1 MLLLLSEEFGKNKK
15 KEVKL
20 FVSYWRE
27 RDQISREFQS
37 YRCSCILT
45 NMLKILK
52 EEEKC
57 NENKNKI
64 VEFDG

>member
-1 MLLLLSEEFGKNKK
+1 MCLSFQVDRHLLCF
-15 KEVKL
+15 
-20 FVSYWRE
+20 
-27 RDQISREFQS
+27 
-37 YRCSCILT
+37 LT
-45 NMLKILK
+45 NMLKILKEQK